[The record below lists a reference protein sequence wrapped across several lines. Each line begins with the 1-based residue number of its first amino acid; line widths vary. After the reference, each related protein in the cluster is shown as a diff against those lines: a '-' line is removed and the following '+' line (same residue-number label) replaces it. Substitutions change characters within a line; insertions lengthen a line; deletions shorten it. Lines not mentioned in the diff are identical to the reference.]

1 MLELVTHPIETRMP
15 RHRVRAF
22 ARRNPVL
29 GSQLTLVY
37 EVLDSRAAVVWPLG
51 EARRRDEIWKATC
64 LECFVAG
71 AGEKSYIEWNFSPS
85 GAWQAY
91 EFQDYRAER
100 VDAGVEAPGFEVLR
114 PKLAEATGDSVWR
127 FEIDLD
133 LPKRFDTKTLE
144 VSLTAVVL
152 EVGEEAPFY
161 WALYHTGE
169 KPDFHARSSFSFLL
183 DC

>member
-1 MLELVTHPIETRMP
+1 MLELVTHQTELRKP

-22 ARRNPVL
+22 VRRNPVA
-29 GSQLTLVY
+29 STQLTVVF
-37 EVLDSRAAVVWPLG
+37 EVTGQEAILWPSGVVG
-51 EARRRDEIWKATC
+51 RRDELWKSTC
-64 LECFVAG
+64 LECFVG
-71 AGEKSYIEWNFSPS
+71 ASGEKAYVEWNFSPS

-91 EFQDYRAER
+91 EFQDYREGR
-100 VDAGVEAPGFEVLR
+100 VDAKVEAPTFEVIR
-114 PKLAEATGDSVWR
+114 PKLADATGDLAFR
-127 FEIDLD
+127 FEIDLE
-133 LPKRFDTKTLE
+133 LPKSFHAKTLE